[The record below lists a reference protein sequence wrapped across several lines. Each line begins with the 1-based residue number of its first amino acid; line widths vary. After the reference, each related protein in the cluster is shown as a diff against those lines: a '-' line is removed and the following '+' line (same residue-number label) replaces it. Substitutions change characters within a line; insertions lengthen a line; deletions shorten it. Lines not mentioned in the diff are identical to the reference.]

1 MARRKLAGDDDHIDI
16 LPDECLLQVFSFL
29 PSPRDRCSC
38 AAVSKK
44 WLFLQLHMQFS
55 DFQHDPNQV
64 ECSEVSRSLEGELA
78 NDVRLAA
85 MVVGVYPHSLT
96 ELTILQGFFSSSSS
110 SSSLGHNEVVTDL
123 GLKIIGFT
131 CSTLKCITLSNC
143 AYASDAGL
151 ACIARGCKNLEKLN
165 IYSSSRITNDGL
177 TIVAKSCL
185 KLSMVDFKSCTSI
198 GNQSLE
204 AIAEYS
210 SQLES
215 ISLTKCP
222 HIGDHGI
229 VSIVS
234 KLLKLTRI
242 SLVSMEI
249 TDKVFKAIG
258 EQGRSL
264 EVLSLDSIKGTT
276 EIGYSFISGAQKLKV
291 LTVSSCS
298 SLTDTSFISSS
309 SNGGFPSLKRAEIR
323 SNTSLTDKGLI
334 KLTQGSHML
343 ENLKLEKCHKITT
356 LGLMQALSNC
366 SNTLKKL
373 SLVQCDQIGQPPVAP
388 SPEKQHRAQ
397 PVLFSMKLKKC
408 KSIGEPFL
416 AWIGES
422 CKEAKKIAMVG
433 MSNGIT
439 DTAMYAFL
447 KAMGR
452 AGSVKSLDLSGSGR
466 IRDWSVA
473 AITAAFGRTLERLC
487 LVGCKGVSEE
497 ALGMIG
503 ERCEK
508 LEDLDLSLCDVGDE
522 ALRRMASSRAL
533 RLKTLA
539 LAGCE
544 RVTDDGLAAL
554 ELMGTSF
561 NGLNLIRCSGISARR
576 IESIRETLWWCD
588 LVF

>member
-1 MARRKLAGDDDHIDI
+1 MARKKLNGDDHHIDI

-44 WLFLQLHMQFS
+44 WLFLQLHMRFS
-55 DFQHDPNQV
+55 DFHHDVNQV
-64 ECSEVSRSLEGELA
+64 ECSEVSRSLEGEMA

-110 SSSLGHNEVVTDL
+110 SSSSSLISYNELVTDL

-131 CSTLKCITLSNC
+131 CPTLKCITLSNC
-143 AYASDAGL
+143 AYVGDAGL
-151 ACIARGCKNLEKLN
+151 ACIAGGCKNLEKLN
-165 IYSSSRITNDGL
+165 IYSSSRITDDGL
-177 TIVAKSCL
+177 TIIAKNCL
-185 KLSMVDFKSCTSI
+185 RLSVVNFESCTSI

-210 SQLES
+210 SKLES
-215 ISLTKCP
+215 ISLTKC
-222 HIGDHGI
+222 HLIGDPGM

-234 KLLKLTRI
+234 KLPKLTRI

-249 TDKVFKAIG
+249 TDKVLKVIG

-309 SNGGFPSLKRAEIR
+309 SNGGFPSLKRAEFR
-323 SNTSLTDKGLI
+323 NNNGLTNKGLI
-334 KLTQGSHML
+334 KLTEGSHML

-356 LGLMQALSNC
+356 FGLMQALSNC
-366 SNTLKKL
+366 SNTIKKL
-373 SLVQCDQIGQPPVAP
+373 SLVQCDQIGQPPVIP
-388 SPEKQHRAQ
+388 SPQ

-439 DTAMYAFL
+439 DTAMCAFL
-447 KAMGR
+447 KAMGGG
-452 AGSVKSLDLSGSGR
+452 GSVKSLDLSGSGR
-466 IRDWSVA
+466 ISDWSVA
-473 AITAAFGRTLERLC
+473 AVTAAFGRTLERLS
-487 LVGCKGVSEE
+487 LVGCKRVSEE
-497 ALGMIG
+497 ALGVIG
-503 ERCEK
+503 ERCGK
-508 LEDLDLSLCDVGDE
+508 LEDLDLSLCAVGDE

-539 LAGCE
+539 LAGCGG
-544 RVTDDGLAAL
+544 VTDEGLAAL
-554 ELMGTSF
+554 ELMGMSL
-561 NGLNLIRCSGISARR
+561 NGLNLIRCSGISARG
-576 IESIRETLWWCD
+576 IESIREMLWRCD